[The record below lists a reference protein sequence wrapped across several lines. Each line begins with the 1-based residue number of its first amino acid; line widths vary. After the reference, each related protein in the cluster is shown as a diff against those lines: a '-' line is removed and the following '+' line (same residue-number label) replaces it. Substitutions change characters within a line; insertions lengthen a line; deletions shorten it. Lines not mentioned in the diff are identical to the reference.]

1 MLHSSERE
9 QIDVWC
15 YCGKPTDL
23 NELTYPITSLLLSI
37 LSPGF
42 ILDQSGKA
50 GWNNIIKTSNSVSST
65 FTQIAKF
72 IDGMAAMHFLKPRS
86 TYGEQFNDLLKYITP
101 LANVKVHSLE
111 ILMDMSTPKSVNEW
125 TRTQRSNN
133 PRPNMHKLSLQQKYR
148 KLMVGNVF

>member
-50 GWNNIIKTSNSVSST
+50 G
-65 FTQIAKF
+65 
-72 IDGMAAMHFLKPRS
+72 
-86 TYGEQFNDLLKYITP
+86 
-101 LANVKVHSLE
+101 
-111 ILMDMSTPKSVNEW
+111 
-125 TRTQRSNN
+125 
-133 PRPNMHKLSLQQKYR
+133 
-148 KLMVGNVF
+148 